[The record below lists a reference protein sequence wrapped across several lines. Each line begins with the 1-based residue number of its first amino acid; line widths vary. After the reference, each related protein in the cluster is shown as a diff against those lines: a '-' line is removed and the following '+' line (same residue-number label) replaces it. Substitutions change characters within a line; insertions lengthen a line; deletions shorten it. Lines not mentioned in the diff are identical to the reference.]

1 MKKVFVSGVSGN
13 VGSMVAAAVLS
24 RDDMEL
30 VGGFCREEG
39 KDLGVLTGGAP
50 AGIASVS
57 KLSEGLR
64 AAKPDVVIDFTSAT
78 VLMDNLKVYAEL
90 GLDVVV
96 GTTGLTDD
104 DFIAVEKMVAEKG
117 LRFAIIPNFG
127 LGITLVM
134 DFIEKARQFY
144 PYVSIVD
151 RHPATMANAPSGT
164 AVMLAQSVPEG
175 PEGKVASKETY
186 PGVLGADIAGYQVVS
201 QRMPYPGPFS
211 EHEITIGRDDEVI
224 RVTVSDFTSS
234 VYLDGIFLAVNK
246 VAEASKGT
254 LFRKLAEVL

>member
-1 MKKVFVSGVSGN
+1 MKKVFVSGASGN
-13 VGSMVAAAVLS
+13 VGKMVAAAVIARS
-24 RDDMEL
+24 DMEL
-30 VGGFCREEG
+30 VGGFCLEEG
-39 KDLGVLTGGAP
+39 RDLGVLAGGESVGVAATSDLA
-50 AGIASVS
+50 AGL
-57 KLSEGLR
+57 K
-64 AAKPDVVIDFTSAT
+64 AAAPDVVIDFTSAT
-78 VLMDNLKVYAEL
+78 VLMENLKVYAEL
-90 GLDVVV
+90 GIDAVV
-96 GTTGLTDD
+96 GTTGLSDG
-104 DFIAVEKMVAEKG
+104 DFAEVDRMVADKG

-127 LGITLVM
+127 LGITLVL
-134 DFIEKARQFY
+134 DFLEKARQFY

-164 AVMLAQSVPEG
+164 AAMLAQSIPEG
-175 PEGKVASKETY
+175 PDGEVASSETY

-234 VYLDGIFLAVNK
+234 VYLDGIFLAADK
-246 VAEASKGT
+246 VATAPGGT